1 MKRESFFTG
10 RETFNAFLGEG
21 TSFAGVLTFEGTVRI
36 DGKMEGEIITK
47 DTLVVGETATVSA
60 TIHAGVVVLSGTVRG
75 DIIAEKKVEI
85 LATGKLFGN
94 ITTPSLS
101 IEDGVLFEGTCS
113 MSRARENLA
122 HAPPVKGEPTV
133 ERFAKKDLDRKSS

>member
-21 TSFAGVLTFEGTVRI
+21 TSFKGVLTFEGTVRI

-47 DTLVVGETATVSA
+47 DTLVVGEAATVSA
-60 TIHAGVVVLSGTVRG
+60 VIRAGVVVISGTVRG
-75 DIIAEKKVEI
+75 DVIVEKKVEI

-101 IEDGVLFEGTCS
+101 IEEGVIFEGSCS
-113 MSRARENLA
+113 MAKARENI
-122 HAPPVKGEPTV
+122 APTMAARGALTE
-133 ERFAKKDLDRKSS
+133 ELSLKK

>member
-21 TSFAGVLTFEGTVRI
+21 TSFTGVLTFEGTVRI

-47 DTLVVGETATVSA
+47 DTLVVGETAIVSA
-60 TIHAGVVVLSGTVRG
+60 TIHAGMVLLSGTVHG

-85 LATGKLFGN
+85 LSTGKLFGN
-94 ITTPSLS
+94 IATPSLS
-101 IEDGVLFEGTCS
+101 IEEGVLFEGSCS
-113 MSRARENLA
+113 MAKAREGLA
-122 HAPPVKGEPTV
+122 HTPTGKGELPDM
-133 ERFAKKDLDRKSS
+133 RGAKKELDRKSV